1 MEGYKSSTS
10 VVNVVVVLLNGRPNP
25 TARIANL
32 KRQFHL
38 RLSLT
43 ASPTIK
49 YKKVL
54 FVNPPSTCP
63 PSRLGGGMMKLEGSI
78 LGIPAGLS
86 HFEAILLELR
96 LAGQD
101 VVGAQERAAG
111 MLTGCMT
118 GPNHTKLHYHTYH
131 TYHT

>member
-1 MEGYKSSTS
+1 
-10 VVNVVVVLLNGRPNP
+10 
-25 TARIANL
+25 
-32 KRQFHL
+32 
-38 RLSLT
+38 
-43 ASPTIK
+43 
-49 YKKVL
+49 
-54 FVNPPSTCP
+54 
-63 PSRLGGGMMKLEGSI
+63 MKLEGSI

-86 HFEAILLELR
+86 HFEASLLELH

-111 MLTGCMT
+111 MLAGCMT